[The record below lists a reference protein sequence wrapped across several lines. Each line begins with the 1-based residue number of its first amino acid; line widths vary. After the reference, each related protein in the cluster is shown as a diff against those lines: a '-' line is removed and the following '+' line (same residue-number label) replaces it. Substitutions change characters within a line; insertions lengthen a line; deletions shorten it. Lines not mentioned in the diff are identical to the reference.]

1 MYLKVR
7 LICCFSIMMMLTSCI
22 ALRKDVD
29 TAKAEIKAENNA
41 KFKVLEDQLRSDIEK
56 INKRLDEIEKT
67 LKNEKSASDNKINLS
82 FTTLDELKST
92 IKDLNSRI
100 DMFDVSAQKG
110 GVSSEKVLELEKRLV
125 KFEEENAKLKKDL
138 AEQMEEMKPV
148 ENMTVTKTGTVK
160 LPESEEK
167 SYNQLVDFTKS
178 GTDGEVARKGW
189 DAYSQKFPKGRR
201 CDVVYWT
208 GESYF
213 LEKSY
218 NNAIQYFQRIETEF
232 DNCAKLESSY
242 IKTAFSL
249 FHIGKQDVAEKV
261 LEAVKIK
268 FPKSAFPDQIK
279 ELTKMISDHKSRS
292 KSKNKNKNDTIK
304 KGGKK

>member
-1 MYLKVR
+1 MNPVYRYL
-7 LICCFSIMMMLTSCI
+7 LCFVIMMSVTSCI

-29 TAKAEIKAENNA
+29 TAKSEIKAENNA
-41 KFKVLEDQLRSDIEK
+41 KIKVMEDYLKSEITK
-56 INKRLDEIEKT
+56 INKRLDDIEKA
-67 LKNEKSASDNKINLS
+67 LQNEKSASDNKISLS

-100 DMFDVSAQKG
+100 DMFDVSTQKG

-125 KFEEENAKLKKDL
+125 RFEEENEKLKKEL

-178 GTDGEVARKGW
+178 GTDGSVARKGW
-189 DAYSQKFPKGRR
+189 ETYSQKFPKGRR

-218 NNAIQYFQRIETEF
+218 NNAIQYFQRIEPEF
-232 DNCAKLESSY
+232 ENCAKLESSY

-249 FHIGKQDVAEKV
+249 FYIGKHDVAQKV
-261 LEAVKIK
+261 LEAVNIK

-279 ELTKMISDHKSRS
+279 ELTKLINDKKGGS
-292 KSKNKNKNDTIK
+292 KSKNKNKNDTVK

>member
-1 MYLKVR
+1 MNSAVR
-7 LICCFSIMMMLTSCI
+7 LICCFSIMIMFTSCI

-29 TAKAEIKAENNA
+29 TAKAEMKAENNA
-41 KFKVLEDQLRSDIEK
+41 KFKVLEDQLRTDIEK
-56 INKRLDEIEKT
+56 INKRLDEIEKA
-67 LKNEKSASDNKINLS
+67 LKNEKNASDNKINLS
-82 FTTLDELKST
+82 FTTMDELKST
-92 IKDLNSRI
+92 IRDLNSRI
-100 DMFDVSAQKG
+100 DMFDVSTQKG
-110 GVSSEKVLELEKRLV
+110 GVSSEKVLELEKRLA
-125 KFEEENAKLKKDL
+125 KFEEENEKLKKELSEQVEDL
-138 AEQMEEMKPV
+138 KPV
-148 ENMTVTKTGTVK
+148 ENMTVTKTGAVK

-178 GTDGEVARKGW
+178 GTDGSVARKGW
-189 DAYSQKFPKGRR
+189 EVYSQKFPKGRR

-218 NNAIQYFQRIETEF
+218 NNAIQYFQRIEPEF
-232 DNCAKLESSY
+232 ENCAKLESSY

-249 FHIGKQDVAEKV
+249 FHTGKYDVAEKV
-261 LEAVKIK
+261 LEAVNIK

-279 ELTKMISDHKSRS
+279 ELTKMINDRKGKSKS
-292 KSKNKNKNDTIK
+292 KSKNKNDTVK